1 MKKFEALLNSE
12 NGGRGADR
20 GLDSRKVVRNLSQR
34 SLTESKTNVLALG
47 LNFAV
52 TPKTVPVVDIIAAVE
67 CAANELLEERAL
79 EFRAEVKKCLQNAKK
94 PRPNLSR
101 EQREAL
107 KKLREDDSIVILPAD
122 KGNATV
128 VMNKEDYDKKMA
140 DILDGGDYAVVKT
153 NPIPKL
159 EKKVNELLKELWV
172 KEEINK
178 TGYDRLRNTYSATPQ
193 LYGLPKIHKPEVP
206 LRPIVS
212 SIDSPTYNLAKFLT
226 RIVSPLAGKSPSFVK
241 DSGDF
246 VEKARKLK
254 LEEGSTLVS
263 FDVTSL
269 FTRVPIAEA
278 LEVIGRRLEEQ
289 EAEERRTTL
298 SVESVKRLLHLCL
311 TSTYFMWNGRFYE
324 QKEGAAM
331 GNPLSP
337 VVANI
342 YMEHF
347 EELALESAE
356 SKPATWLRY
365 VDDTFVIWNKGR
377 DKLLDFLEH
386 LNSIRPSIQFTMELE
401 EDRKLPF
408 LDVMVT
414 RRDDRLSTSVYRKQT
429 HTDRYIHFSSSH
441 HDKVKRGVIQCLRSR
456 AVRICEAEELEA
468 EEEHLRTT
476 FRKNGYPRGF
486 ITGAMKSRREQEET
500 QQAEEPERKTLCVL
514 PYVRGTSD
522 KLGNVCKKLGV
533 QPVFQQRRTLRSLLT
548 RVKGPQKHVDKGVVY
563 QIPCAQCDEVYIGET
578 GRPLK
583 TRITEHK
590 RAVREGDARN
600 ANAVHCMRTSHSM
613 DWDAATVVDRASRW
627 RERRI
632 KESVH
637 IRKKKTCNMDLGF
650 PLSPVWNSLI
660 RPIED

>member
-1 MKKFEALLNSE
+1 MRLVSVIAILVS
-12 NGGRGADR
+12 A
-20 GLDSRKVVRNLSQR
+20 R
-34 SLTESKTNVLALG
+34 SVLAL
-47 LNFAV
+47 
-52 TPKTVPVVDIIAAVE
+52 
-67 CAANELLEERAL
+67 RM
-79 EFRAEVKKCLQNAKK
+79 
-94 PRPNLSR
+94 
-101 EQREAL
+101 
-107 KKLREDDSIVILPAD
+107 LRE
-122 KGNATV
+122 
-128 VMNKEDYDKKMA
+128 
-140 DILDGGDYAVVKT
+140 
-153 NPIPKL
+153 
-159 EKKVNELLKELWV
+159 LWE

-178 TGYDRLRNTYSATPQ
+178 TGYDRLRATYSATPQ

-226 RIVSPLAGKSPSFVK
+226 RIVSPLAGKTPTFVK

-246 VEKARKLK
+246 VEKAKKLK
-254 LEEGSTLVS
+254 LEKDSTLVS

-269 FTRVPIAEA
+269 FTKVPIAEA

-289 EAEERRTTL
+289 EAADRRTTL

-324 QKEGAAM
+324 QMEGAAM

-356 SKPATWLRY
+356 FKPATWLRY
-365 VDDTFVIWNKGR
+365 VNDTFVIWNEGR
-377 DKLLDFLEH
+377 DKLLVFLEH

-401 EDRKLPF
+401 DDRKLPF

-414 RRDDRLSTSVYRKQT
+414 RCEDRLSTSVYRKKT
-429 HTDRYIHFSSSH
+429 HTDRYIHFLSNH
-441 HDKVKRGVIQCLRSR
+441 HDRVKRGVIQCLRSR
-456 AVRICEAEELEA
+456 ATRICEAKDLEA
-468 EEEHLRTT
+468 EEEHLRMT

-486 ITGAMKSRREQEET
+486 ITGAMKPREEQEET
-500 QQAEEPERKTLCVL
+500 QRGGETVRKTLCVL
-514 PYVRGTSD
+514 PYVKGTSD
-522 KLGNVCKKLGV
+522 KLGNICRKVGV
-533 QPVFQQRRTLRSLLT
+533 HPVFQQRRTLRSLLT

-563 QIPCAQCDEVYIGET
+563 QIPCAQCDEVYVGET

-590 RAVREGDARN
+590 RAVSTGDVRN
-600 ANAVHCMRTSHSM
+600 ANAVHCMKTNHSM
-613 DWDAATVVDRASRW
+613 DWNAAGVVDRASRW

-637 IRKKKTCNMDLGF
+637 IRKRKTFNMDSGF

-660 RPIED
+660 GHIED